1 MPTAQ
6 NPPDGAILYYFLSS
20 PPKGEMSLD
29 IFNEQGARV
38 RHFSTVPKAESLTPA
53 NVPEFWF
60 YPPER
65 LPARKGLN
73 RFVWD
78 LQYPHPTA
86 LPYGFFGEQLKYTE
100 YTLPDHA
107 VPGETP
113 RFQPPGPVVP
123 PGVYELVL
131 TVDGKAYRQKLR
143 VAPDPRVHISAADYA
158 AQFDLSHRVCELMES
173 SASLFESVFQLQKQL
188 DERSKSLTG
197 DPPKELSDALA
208 DLAKQLNELESGTAM
223 APGFGILNRDLGR
236 YLEMVQAGDIAPT
249 ESAKQAYA
257 RSCEAYKKD
266 VAALGKLG
274 TETVP
279 AVNKLL
285 APRNVAALTVGAPAS
300 PVASCAP

>member
-1 MPTAQ
+1 
-6 NPPDGAILYYFLSS
+6 
-20 PPKGEMSLD
+20 MSLD
-29 IFNEQGARV
+29 IFDEQGTLV
-38 RHFSTVPKAESLTPA
+38 RHFSTVPTAESLPPA

-65 LPARKGLN
+65 LPITKGLN

-86 LPYGFFGEQLKYTE
+86 LPYGFFGERLKYTE

-131 TVDGKAYRQKLR
+131 IVDGKAYHQKLP

-158 AQFDLSHRVCELMES
+158 AQFDLSRKICDLMES
-173 SASLFESVFQLQKQL
+173 SAGLYQTVSQLQKQL

-197 DPPKELSDALA
+197 DPPKEGSDILT
-208 DLAKQLNELESGTAM
+208 DFAKQVKDLETGTAT

-249 ESAKQAYA
+249 ESAKEAYA
-257 RSCEAYKKD
+257 RACEAYKKD
-266 VAALGKLG
+266 VAALRKLG
-274 TETVP
+274 TESVP
-279 AVNKLL
+279 AMNKLL
-285 APRNVAALTVGAPAS
+285 APPNVTPLEVSAPAA
-300 PVASCAP
+300 ASCKP